1 MKDNTAK
8 DLIALSCIAFQR
20 NDLDNAAKLF
30 TLAMNCPD
38 SGEFVSSLYEDNV
51 TGLVLAESLSNC
63 VPDQDLGSI
72 ATSMHEVMKGIET
85 QRKRQALR
93 SDAEDFDD
101 LGSQSMEEDDEEI
114 SLSSNSVRSPLSIKL
129 K

>member
-72 ATSMHEVMKGIET
+72 ASSMHEVMKGIET